1 MGKITAFGALRALNR
16 RNFRP
21 MTYRILL
28 IMSGILMMF
37 AVFSIVMLMGAYKDP
52 LQANVEGIWILTGIC
67 TALTVLVV
75 LIGLRQR
82 SVMHARFET
91 EVNAQVG
98 TNGQIDARTF
108 ADAVGIT
115 LDSAREVL
123 DTMASH
129 RGWQRTEEAGYNA
142 VYRVR

>member
-1 MGKITAFGALRALNR
+1 
-16 RNFRP
+16 

-37 AVFSIVMLMGAYKDP
+37 AVFSIVMLVGAYNDP
-52 LQANVEGIWILTGIC
+52 LKATVDGIWILSGIC
-67 TALTVLVV
+67 TVLTVTVFI
-75 LIGLRQR
+75 IGLRQR
-82 SVMHARFET
+82 SVMLARFEA
-91 EVNAQVG
+91 EVQTQVS

-123 DTMASH
+123 DTMARH
-129 RGWQRTEEAGYNA
+129 RGWHRTEEAGYNA
-142 VYRVR
+142 VYGTRG